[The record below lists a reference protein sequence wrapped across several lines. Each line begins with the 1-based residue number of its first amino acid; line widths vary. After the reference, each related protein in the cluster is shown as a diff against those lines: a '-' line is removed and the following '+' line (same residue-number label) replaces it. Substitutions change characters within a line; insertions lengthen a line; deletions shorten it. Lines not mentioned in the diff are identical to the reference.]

1 MPEMLHRYFR
11 IGILFFIF
19 LGIPVALS
27 AQQFKKQEPPTTRI
41 LFVFDASQSML
52 GTWESDKKINIAR
65 KYLINIVDS
74 LEHFENVQMALRVY
88 GHQSPVPP
96 QDCSDTKLE
105 VPFSSNNASRI
116 RQKLR
121 YLIPRGTTPIAH
133 SLELTESDFPVC
145 DSDKCRN
152 IVILIT
158 DGIEACD
165 GDPCEVA
172 LKLQQK
178 GIVLRPFVIG
188 IGIDPLFEK
197 TFECVGDFYN
207 SPDED
212 RFAEVLKVV
221 ISRALNSTTA
231 QVNLLD
237 NRQLPS
243 ETNVGMTFFDH
254 YSGKIKH
261 NYVHTINYLG
271 NPDTLILDPLVTY
284 DLVVHTLPPVNKDS
298 FKVVAG
304 KHTQIGLPAPQG
316 TLKIATSGTSQY
328 NELVVLVRQAG
339 EKKILNVQEI
349 DKIEKYIT
357 GEYDLEILTL
367 PRIQVNN
374 LQIQQS
380 ELTTIEVPRPG
391 IANFSMA
398 STGYGSL
405 YLQTADTL
413 QWIYNLPSEHN
424 RETLTLQPGSYRIIY
439 RAKNAK
445 RSIYTISKQFD
456 IRSGSSTHIILD

>member
-413 QWIYNLPSEHN
+413 QLIYNLPSEHN